1 MTASLA
7 TSPGESTGRRIVVTV
22 GTDHHPFNRLIGWTN
37 EWLRGHHEMSDRCF
51 VQYGTASV
59 RPTCSGSQFLEV
71 SPLSALLDTAE
82 VIICHGGPG
91 SISEAWARGRRP
103 IVVPRLARLGEHV
116 DDHQAD
122 FCQQVAGLGKIA
134 LAQTLP
140 EFAMLVDEAVSDPSR
155 LRVDRTG
162 SDSPEAVARLGKLVE
177 ELVSRPRRRP
187 WIGRGRRV
195 SRDSLAAADSLARPA
210 SPSPELVPSART
222 NWQADREPLRT
233 GLAATVNEEQE

>member
-1 MTASLA
+1 MTELA
-7 TSPGESTGRRIVVTV
+7 TLPGESAGRRMVVIV
-22 GTDHHPFNRLIGWTN
+22 GTDHHPFNRLIRWTN
-37 EWLRGHHEMSDRCF
+37 EWLCSHPEMSDRCF

-71 SPLSALLDTAE
+71 SPLSAMLDTAE

-91 SISEAWARGRRP
+91 SISEAWARSRRP

-122 FCQQVAGLGKIA
+122 FCQQVAELGKIA

-140 EFAMLVDEAVSDPSR
+140 EFTMLMDEAVTDPSC
-155 LRVDRTG
+155 LRADSPG

-177 ELVSRPRRRP
+177 ELVSRPRRRSL
-187 WIGRGRRV
+187 IGRGRRV
-195 SRDSLAAADSLARPA
+195 SRDPLAGTGNLVGAGNPW
-210 SPSPELVPSART
+210 PELVPSAST
-222 NWQADREPLRT
+222 NWQANRKASRT

>member
-1 MTASLA
+1 MTELA
-7 TSPGESTGRRIVVTV
+7 TLPGESTGSRVVVIV

-37 EWLRGHHEMSDRCF
+37 EWLCGHGDMSDRCF

-82 VIICHGGPG
+82 VIVCHGGPG
-91 SISEAWARGRRP
+91 SISEAWVRGRRP

-116 DDHQAD
+116 DDHQTE
-122 FCQQVAGLGKIA
+122 FCQQVAELGKIA

-140 EFAMLVDEAVSDPSR
+140 EFTALLDEAVTDPSR
-155 LRVDRTG
+155 LRADSPG
-162 SDSPEAVARLGKLVE
+162 SDSPEAVARVGKLVE
-177 ELVSRPRRRP
+177 ELVSRSRRRP
-187 WIGRGRRV
+187 LIGRGRRV
-195 SRDSLAAADSLARPA
+195 SRNPLAGTGNLAGVGN
-210 SPSPELVPSART
+210 PSPELVPSAST
-222 NWQADREPLRT
+222 SWQANRKTSRT